1 VVFRRA
7 ARASISITF
16 ARSGWFLVRAVADV
30 PHTFRFASTAPYYVE
45 IGPSKRTIHRG
56 SVRFFL
62 DWLDE
67 RAQRVPQKLH
77 DPADVAKQFWQALL
91 ADANAE

>member
-1 VVFRRA
+1 M
-7 ARASISITF
+7 
-16 ARSGWFLVRAVADV
+16 
-30 PHTFRFASTAPYYVE
+30 E

-67 RAQRVPQKLH
+67 RAQWMGDAL
-77 DPADVAKQFWQALL
+77 ADVVRQVPDL
-91 ADANAE
+91 AGVYAITASENPTNCDSRGDWRH